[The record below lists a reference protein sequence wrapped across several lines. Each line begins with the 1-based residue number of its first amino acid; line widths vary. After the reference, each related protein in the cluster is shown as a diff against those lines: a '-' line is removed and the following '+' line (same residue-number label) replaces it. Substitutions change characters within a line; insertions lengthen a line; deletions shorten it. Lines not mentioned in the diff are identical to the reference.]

1 MKRNEIFNFACHLFS
16 ADSADL
22 ENNGIDQKTET
33 IRTKI
38 CKNASTMD
46 SGAPLKFF
54 ICSLKGDITPKQKSP
69 KMSRN
74 PH

>member
-33 IRTKI
+33 MRTKI

-46 SGAPLKFF
+46 PGAPLK
-54 ICSLKGDITPKQKSP
+54 SK
-69 KMSRN
+69 
-74 PH
+74 